1 MDLIPEFVRI
11 YREADPRWV
20 VMENV
25 GGALNHP
32 DVPRDWHPARLKDW
46 DCGGET
52 SRKRAF
58 WTWPFMIM
66 DPTPRPGEPSL
77 SVLASTAKK
86 GKSQYAADKRFL
98 QGNLPME
105 EYERLQ
111 GVPGHTAALMAAGSS
126 KYFAV
131 HVLGNGVPL
140 AMGRYIAREIARQQ
154 SLEEAA

>member
-1 MDLIPEFVRI
+1 
-11 YREADPRWV
+11 
-20 VMENV
+20 MENV

-32 DVPRDWHPARLKDW
+32 AVPRDWHPARLRDW

-52 SRKRAF
+52 ARKRAF
-58 WTWPFMIM
+58 WTWPLMVM

-98 QGNLPME
+98 QGNLSIE

-111 GVPGHTAALMAAGSS
+111 GVPGMTAGLMAAGSS

-131 HVLGNGVPL
+131 HCLGNGVPL
-140 AMGRYIAREIARQQ
+140 AMGRYIASAVRRAMYADEKV
-154 SLEEAA
+154 AA